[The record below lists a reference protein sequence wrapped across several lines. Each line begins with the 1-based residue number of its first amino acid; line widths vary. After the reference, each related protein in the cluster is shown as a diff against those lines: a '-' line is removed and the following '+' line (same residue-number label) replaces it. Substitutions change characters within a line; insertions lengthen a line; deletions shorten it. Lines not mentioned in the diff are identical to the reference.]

1 MRRGRQDFC
10 ILAWASVQQYRFP
23 APARFSIRESSANV
37 AFVVATSSINSK
49 LRFLT
54 SPATRNSPAT
64 FFFRRAY
71 GSVLCGGAGR
81 LKTVSSGSSGRPYRA
96 DNRRASSPHW
106 LKPRS
111 TNLSRLSGTAR
122 MPSIPALCSQGG
134 GRAAISSANKRFK
147 AICRRCLNSCN
158 RPLTGGS

>member
-23 APARFSIRESSANV
+23 APACFSIRESSANV

-81 LKTVSSGSSGRPYRA
+81 LKTVSSGSRGRPYRA

-111 TNLSRLSGTAR
+111 TKPLTAQR
-122 MPSIPALCSQGG
+122 YGEDAVYTGIVQPGR

-147 AICRRCLNSCN
+147 AICRKCLN
-158 RPLTGGS
+158 RATGR